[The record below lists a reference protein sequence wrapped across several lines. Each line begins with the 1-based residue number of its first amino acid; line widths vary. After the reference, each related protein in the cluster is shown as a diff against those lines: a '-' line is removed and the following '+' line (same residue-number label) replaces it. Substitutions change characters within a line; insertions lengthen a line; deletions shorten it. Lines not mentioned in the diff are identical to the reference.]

1 MRMSEFFVS
10 GKTASCIKEMYRKT
24 EAEKRIR
31 LLGKRRAKI
40 FSAAV
45 AFSVLIAVPVTVV
58 DEVSN
63 AKPVTFVSRSGY
75 GEGDRTVTLEACPE
89 GAKAEKITVKV
100 SERRYSET
108 EINDYSKKLDE
119 VLWKNILG
127 NNTDPEEIVNDLDLR
142 DHIEGFPF
150 SIEWTSDRPLLV
162 GRDGVINNER
172 LAKEDNGQG
181 ILVRLRAS
189 LSYKDYKEDKY
200 FYVRLRKREEGK
212 SIREMI
218 EASVEAG
225 DELSREDEVQM
236 LPDELS
242 GRKITFYA
250 SSINK
255 GPIVFALGIIVTI
268 IIMADKDDKIRKEAM
283 NRRKQIEA
291 DHARILNQYA
301 LYHTAGMNPR
311 TIWSEICK
319 VYENRLKQSSKN
331 RRYAFDEMLISKKMM
346 DEGAG
351 ELAAYDDY
359 AQRIGSIRYRSF
371 ISLIKQAAKKGG
383 TGLTEMLYEETEKAQ
398 RERMAAI
405 RAQASEAQTKL
416 LLPMFMMLI
425 VVLVIVMVPA
435 FVGLDG

>member
-31 LLGKRRAKI
+31 LLGKKRAKLFSVAVI
-40 FSAAV
+40 FSV
-45 AFSVLIAVPVTVV
+45 MIAVPVTVI
-58 DEVSN
+58 DAISN
-63 AKPVTFVSRSGY
+63 AKPVTNVSRNGY
-75 GEGDRTVTLEACPE
+75 GEGDRTVTLEVRPE

-100 SERRYSET
+100 SERRYSEA
-108 EINDYSKKLDE
+108 EINDYSKQLDE
-119 VLWKNILG
+119 VLWKSIMG
-127 NNTDPEEIVNDLDLR
+127 KNTDPEEVVTDLVLR

-150 SIEWTSDRPLLV
+150 SIEWTSDKPLLV

-172 LAKEDNGQG
+172 LSEEDNGQG
-181 ILVRLRAS
+181 ILVRLCAS
-189 LSYKDYKEDKY
+189 VSYKDYKEDKY
-200 FYVRLRKREEGK
+200 SYVRLRRRQEGK

-218 EASVEAG
+218 EMSVKES
-225 DELSREDEVQM
+225 DEMSREDEVQK
-236 LPDELS
+236 LPDDLS

-268 IIMADKDDKIRKEAM
+268 IIMADKDDKIRKEAK

-331 RRYAFDEMLISKKMM
+331 RRYAFDEMIITKKMM

-351 ELAAYDDY
+351 EMASYDDY
-359 AQRIGSIRYRSF
+359 AHRIGNIRYRSF
-371 ISLIKQAAKKGG
+371 ISLIKQAAEKGG
-383 TGLTEMLYEETEKAQ
+383 SGLTEMLYEETEKAQ
-398 RERMAAI
+398 KERMAAI
-405 RAQASEAQTKL
+405 REQASEAQTKL

-425 VVLVIVMVPA
+425 VVIVIVMVPA
-435 FVGLDG
+435 MIGLN